1 MSGPIT
7 ERGAG
12 LSALRLVSFI
22 PHARDAV
29 HAGLL
34 TPDAR
39 QVVDLAHFGINDAL
53 DAFEHLAMLRQTAG
67 AIVHGA
73 ARTVFAVGD
82 VHLVAPIPLVRSV
95 IRVGDRSAPHFA
107 DPATLHGPGGHL
119 GRIEAAG
126 ARVGLAAVVGE
137 ILETTHRCPDD
148 QLEQALSGSVL
159 VIGWPHA
166 GPDGAPMLMP
176 GAIGPFVAVPR
187 RRPESLMLTHVA
199 PLDAHGTPDTKQ
211 AMPAPADAAF
221 MTLARE
227 ALRTHTLRPGDL
239 LTIFPQHEPERPLDD
254 AVEHGGAL
262 QGTPI
267 AGGSWIR
274 ASAPGLGT
282 LSLAVR

>member
-1 MSGPIT
+1 MSGSAT
-7 ERGAG
+7 EQGAR

-29 HAGLL
+29 HVGLL
-34 TPDAR
+34 TPDA
-39 QVVDLAHFGINDAL
+39 QEVVDLAHFGINDAL
-53 DAFEHLAMLRQTAG
+53 DAFERLPMLRQTAG

-73 ARTVFAVGD
+73 ARTAFAVGD

-95 IRVGDRSAPHFA
+95 IRVGDRTAPHFA

-137 ILETTHRCPDD
+137 IIEATHRCPDD

-159 VIGWPHA
+159 VIGWPHT

-176 GAIGPFVAVPR
+176 GAVGPFVAVPR

-199 PLDAHGTPDTKQ
+199 PLDVHGTPDTKQ
-211 AMPAPADAAF
+211 AVPAPADAAF

-239 LTIFPQHEPERPLDD
+239 LTIFPRHEPAH
-254 AVEHGGAL
+254 AVEHGSTP

-274 ASAPGLGT
+274 ATAPGLGT